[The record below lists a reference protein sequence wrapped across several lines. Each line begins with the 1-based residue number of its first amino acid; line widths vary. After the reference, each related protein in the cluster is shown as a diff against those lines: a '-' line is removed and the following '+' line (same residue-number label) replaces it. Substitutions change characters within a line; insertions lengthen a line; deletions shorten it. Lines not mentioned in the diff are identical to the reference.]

1 MINSNYL
8 EKKSILLNQ
17 PYLIN
22 GIEIFCDDPIK
33 YNLLNL
39 IQSIINIESIKKFK
53 LNETYNN
60 NYNNNININNVNKN
74 ELKNYFDNQNN
85 NQKKKSSNQKKKLK
99 RNLSKKIFVR
109 GI

>member
-33 YNLLNL
+33 YNFLNL
-39 IQSIINIESIKKFK
+39 IQSIVNIESIKKFK
-53 LNETYNN
+53 FKESHNN
-60 NYNNNININNVNKN
+60 NYYKYENINNINNINISKNFLENHNNI
-74 ELKNYFDNQNN
+74 
-85 NQKKKSSNQKKKLK
+85 QKKKE
-99 RNLSKKIFVR
+99 
-109 GI
+109 

>member
-17 PYLIN
+17 PYLMN
-22 GIEIFCDDPIK
+22 GIEILCDDPIK

-39 IQSIINIESIKKFK
+39 ILSIINIESIKKFK
-53 LNETYNN
+53 FKQTYNN

-74 ELKNYFDNQNN
+74 ELKNYFNN
-85 NQKKKSSNQKKKLK
+85 KNKNQKKKIVIKTKN
-99 RNLSKKIFVR
+99 
-109 GI
+109 

>member
-22 GIEIFCDDPIK
+22 GFEIFCDDPIK

-53 LNETYNN
+53 FKETYNN
-60 NYNNNININNVNKN
+60 NYNNNINININNVNKN
-74 ELKNYFDNQNN
+74 ESKNCFDNHNN
-85 NQKKKSSNQKKKLK
+85 NQKKKVVIKTKN
-99 RNLSKKIFVR
+99 
-109 GI
+109 